1 MHCIV
6 RQHKAIKTSIVCTRL
21 SLILWLPNLM
31 IGTKIIDDSVD
42 KKFRNISQLFKTR
55 TSLNTTGVLFTITY
69 NNNIVALLT
78 VYLKKKWFVPL
89 ATRSLIFWT
98 NNSSPG
104 KMSPLAKPSS
114 VGQNRVYQPVITRC
128 YNIVL

>member
-78 VYLKKKWFVPL
+78 VYLK
-89 ATRSLIFWT
+89 R
-98 NNSSPG
+98 NN
-104 KMSPLAKPSS
+104 L
-114 VGQNRVYQPVITRC
+114 Y
-128 YNIVL
+128 L